1 MQKKIIWQE
10 EGDFKKIYY
19 DTERTTVMKVV
30 LSRMLEGLYNKGYLT
45 NEVDISMGFEDTE
58 NRGRVLKIKLDVLEQ
73 EE

>member
-1 MQKKIIWQE
+1 
-10 EGDFKKIYY
+10 
-19 DTERTTVMKVV
+19 MKVV